1 MCVHMMNI
9 FLKMIIRKKCF
20 LMLKYRESRT
30 YYINMILFY
39 MKSKY
44 FFFLLMCNFNIWV
57 YKLL

>member
-30 YYINMILFY
+30 YYILFY
-39 MKSKY
+39 MNSKY
-44 FFFLLMCNFNIWV
+44 RFSFHV
-57 YKLL
+57 